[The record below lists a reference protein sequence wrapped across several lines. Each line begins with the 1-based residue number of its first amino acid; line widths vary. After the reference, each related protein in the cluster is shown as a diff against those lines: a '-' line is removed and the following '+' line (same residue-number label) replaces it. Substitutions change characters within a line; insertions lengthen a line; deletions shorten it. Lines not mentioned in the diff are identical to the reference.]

1 MVFAHYYIKI
11 FQNQK
16 SHIVRQFFG
25 QGKHEQKLTLN
36 CDLIAESGVLKGAD
50 KI

>member
-1 MVFAHYYIKI
+1 MCTLELDYSLNRAPI
-11 FQNQK
+11 
-16 SHIVRQFFG
+16 FG